1 VLARVLSWS
10 FDRGLV
16 ASNPCT
22 HDGRLYR
29 GSRRES
35 IWTADYETTF
45 LERAPAHLHLPFLLA
60 L

>member
-1 VLARVLSWS
+1 MLSWS